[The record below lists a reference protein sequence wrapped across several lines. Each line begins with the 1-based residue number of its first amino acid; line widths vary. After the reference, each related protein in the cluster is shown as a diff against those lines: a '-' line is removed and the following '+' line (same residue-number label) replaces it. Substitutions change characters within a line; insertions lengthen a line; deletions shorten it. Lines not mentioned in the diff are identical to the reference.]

1 MAFYDDYNWGIF
13 DQDDMDFDYIDNN
26 IGNIGGEG
34 PVVPDAYDPYKD
46 EGPSQL
52 NPDVIPGGPD
62 LTLPDLGTVD
72 IVDDRPV
79 APSIDDI
86 PDMGT
91 IDIVDKRPVNLPTV
105 FPVGPEITLPPYNPP
120 LIEAPDLELPVIPE
134 PEIPDLGTI
143 DIVDKRPVT
152 PPTVFPPGPE
162 ITLPP
167 YTPPIIEAPDILLP
181 VPPVEEPPVLPPELP
196 PVLPPVIPP
205 YVPPVVPPETPPVLP
220 PVIPPELP
228 PVVPPVVAPPVVPP
242 VYVPP
247 VAPQPQQRGM
257 GLNPGFIAP
266 TDFYKTFDPAQSKYN
281 WGSKGFQVGPDFD
294 ARQYNQAAGS
304 EIPWGLQQ
312 LARGLT
318 GAQINDIIAG
328 KNITTGPA
336 VPNAQRMEAYDPR
349 SMAVPSATNSYQVPT
364 INAQGTPNT
373 GKPNTGNQN
382 VDYSNNVQYNQVA
395 AALGPDLARQQQEA
409 IARGDTAEV
418 ERIQSQYEYV
428 MQQQQ
433 NQGGL

>member
-13 DQDDMDFDYIDNN
+13 DQDDMDFDYIDNG

-34 PVVPDAYDPYKD
+34 PVIPD
-46 EGPSQL
+46 
-52 NPDVIPGGPD
+52 PDV
-62 LTLPDLGTVD
+62 
-72 IVDDRPV
+72 
-79 APSIDDI
+79 

-91 IDIVDKRPVNLPTV
+91 IEIVDKRPVAER
-105 FPVGPEITLPPYNPP
+105 PVIPAGPEITLPPYNPP
-120 LIEAPDLELPVIPE
+120 LIESPNILLPVPEQPVTEMPTMVITDTRPVTERPVIP
-134 PEIPDLGTI
+134 L
-143 DIVDKRPVT
+143 
-152 PPTVFPPGPE
+152 PPPIE
-162 ITLPP
+162 LPP
-167 YTPPIIEAPDILLP
+167 YNPPLIEAPDILQP

-228 PVVPPVVAPPVVPP
+228 PVIPPVVAPPVVPPQVIPP

-294 ARQYNQAAGS
+294 AKQYNQAAGS

-349 SMAVPSATNSYQVPT
+349 SMVVPSATNSYQLPT
-364 INAQGTPNT
+364 INSPGNTGTPNT
-373 GKPNTGNQN
+373 GTPGN
-382 VDYSNNVQYNQVA
+382 VDYTNNVQYNQVA

-418 ERIQSQYEYV
+418 ERIQSQYEYA